1 MAGTN
6 NADAHKFLFKEN
18 GTKTLLTE
26 GKYCDRNIEVHVEV
40 SVKPT
45 QFTNILD
52 LPTTVIKEGYRA
64 ITDTYSETSDGVAV
78 VIPLKKGT
86 HDIRVR
92 GKWIWWFLG
101 VQIHAIAQNLRTN
114 IYFTTIAPTSEAHGG
129 SLFCTHNVTV
139 NQYAVITEGC
149 KFSIDEYGDWYLS
162 ITVPQYGYL
171 AFTLKDM
178 SKVFAGGGSFNCNPI
193 ITIDEPIGNGGVV

>member
-1 MAGTN
+1 MAGSSN
-6 NADAHKFLFKEN
+6 ESVYQFILKEN
-18 GTKTLLTE
+18 GTKTFLTE
-26 GKYCDRNIEVHVEV
+26 GKYCDRNIEVHVDV
-40 SVKPT
+40 PVKPT

-52 LPTTVIKEGYRA
+52 LPATLVKEGYRV

-92 GKWIWWFLG
+92 GKWIWWFLAI
-101 VQIHAIAQNLRTN
+101 QISSSVSGLRTN
-114 IYFTTIAPTSEAHGG
+114 VYFSTSAPTDEAHGG
-129 SLFCTHNVTV
+129 SLFCTHNATV

-149 KFSIDEYGDWYLS
+149 KFSIDEYGDWYLT
-162 ITVPQYGYL
+162 ITVPQDGYL
-171 AFTLKDM
+171 AFSLKDM